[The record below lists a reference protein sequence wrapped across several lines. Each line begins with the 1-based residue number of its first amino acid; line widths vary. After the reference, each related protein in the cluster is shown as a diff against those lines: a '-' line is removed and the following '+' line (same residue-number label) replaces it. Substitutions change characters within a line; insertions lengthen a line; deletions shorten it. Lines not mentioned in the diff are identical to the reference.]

1 MSIIETKMLATVSNF
16 VVVRINISCVSTHSG
31 VCVRTHWV
39 KNSCKLS
46 HSFYFEDFN
55 DEMNHEHWRTEI
67 PHTRSQVYSL
77 SNFLFLCQK
86 GSALPCSRLQKV
98 NQLTVFLDEFA
109 LKPWQKVLVQII
121 YLLNILAYKKYQ
133 ITIPQYTSNARR
145 HFEFH
150 SSETWRHTG
159 SDDSNVFPWDPL
171 ELLASVF
178 FQRDL
183 EFRIGKEFYSRIS
196 YFLHSSLEYATFLIA
211 CLIEITLLP
220 FLEEKSGP
228 KLRRTKRFHQTA
240 KRNNW
245 WPKGKNI
252 VLI

>member
-1 MSIIETKMLATVSNF
+1 MQWLSKRQSANSF
-16 VVVRINISCVSTHSG
+16 SQRICFKHV
-31 VCVRTHWV
+31 
-39 KNSCKLS
+39 
-46 HSFYFEDFN
+46 
-55 DEMNHEHWRTEI
+55 TEI
-67 PHTRSQVYSL
+67 SRSNYLPNNRIPQYDTNHKINEPKQLGQTIRAKFCIFIKPSILAFWSSQVYSL

-228 KLRRTKRFHQTA
+228 KLRRTKRFH
-240 KRNNW
+240 
-245 WPKGKNI
+245 
-252 VLI
+252 